1 MGTVMIYAKSKL
13 SVVFKYFVFA
23 IYIGIAFIETIQ
35 TLTSSA
41 IRLSI
46 SVFARD
52 LQRSDFSWFE
62 NTV

>member
-1 MGTVMIYAKSKL
+1 MGTVIIYAKSKL

-52 LQRSDFSWFE
+52 L
-62 NTV
+62 